1 MASSRRAEPFRTRR
15 SRSERGFA
23 TILIT
28 LYGVLAFAATGR
40 AVFEV
45 AAKFGQAPLSYSLSL
60 LSAITYVVMTIL
72 LVRRGGR
79 SRAAL
84 WVCAFE
90 LTGVVVVG
98 TLTTLDP
105 GIFGA
110 HTVWSQF
117 GIGYGLTPL
126 ILPVVALTYLAAQRR
141 RARRTPSTP

>member
-1 MASSRRAEPFRTRR
+1 MAAGRRAAPLRTGR

-23 TILIT
+23 TILIA

-45 AAKFGQAPLSYSLSL
+45 AAKFGQAPLSYGLSL
-60 LSAITYVVMTIL
+60 LSAVTYVVMTVL

-105 GIFGA
+105 RIFGA

-141 RARRTPSTP
+141 RSPGHPPTS